1 MSDITDPKQQERLD
15 KIRTAFRH
23 LDEPERE
30 KAVANMIDAL
40 DNPTVPRDEVEELTI
55 HVSANR
61 TGQLRE
67 DSQLDK
73 PTASRNE
80 NHPVTLEES
89 VLGAERNTNAHFLE
103 LLAEEAN
110 GAVETDLPE
119 GEPLVITLIGPIR
132 TWWGRLESPEYA
144 EYNTWRKAIQSAVV
158 HAGHLVYSPHLA
170 WKGAW
175 HEKAQRANDMAIIQS
190 DVIIVMT
197 PPNTVAVGTAAEIEV
212 AKEHNIP
219 LIDAPPGDENA
230 LRALLAQLAT
240 IRTS

>member
-1 MSDITDPKQQERLD
+1 MSDNEDLKAQEL
-15 KIRTAFRH
+15 
-23 LDEPERE
+23 PS
-30 KAVANMIDAL
+30 
-40 DNPTVPRDEVEELTI
+40 VPMRDGVEELTI
-55 HVSANR
+55 HISANR
-61 TGQLRE
+61 PGQLRE
-67 DSQLDK
+67 DPRLDNY
-73 PTASRNE
+73 PGYDRNTPWNE
-80 NHPVTLEES
+80 NHPVTMDES
-89 VLGAERNTNAHFLE
+89 VLGAKRNTNARFLE

-175 HEKAQRANDMAIIQS
+175 HEKAQRANDMAIMQS

-197 PPNTVAVGTAAEIEV
+197 PPGTVAVGTAAEIEV
-212 AKEHNIP
+212 AKEHNVP

>member
-1 MSDITDPKQQERLD
+1 MSDNEDLKAQEL
-15 KIRTAFRH
+15 
-23 LDEPERE
+23 PS
-30 KAVANMIDAL
+30 
-40 DNPTVPRDEVEELTI
+40 VPMRDGVEELTI
-55 HVSANR
+55 HISANR
-61 TGQLRE
+61 PGQLRE
-67 DSQLDK
+67 DPRLDNY
-73 PTASRNE
+73 PGYDRNTPWNE
-80 NHPVTLEES
+80 NHPVTMDES
-89 VLGAERNTNAHFLE
+89 VLGAERNTNARFLE

-175 HEKAQRANDMAIIQS
+175 HEKAQRANDMAIMQS
-190 DVIIVMT
+190 DVVIVMT
-197 PPNTVAVGTAAEIEV
+197 PPNTVAVGTAAEIKV
-212 AKEHNIP
+212 AEEYSVP
-219 LIDAPPGDENA
+219 LIDAPPGDEDA

>member
-1 MSDITDPKQQERLD
+1 MSGIEDLEEQESVQKMKQLFQPKDEMNEAGEITIQIFK
-15 KIRTAFRH
+15 
-23 LDEPERE
+23 
-30 KAVANMIDAL
+30 
-40 DNPTVPRDEVEELTI
+40 
-55 HVSANR
+55 NR
-61 TGQLRE
+61 PGQLRA
-67 DSQLDK
+67 DPRLDNH
-73 PTASRNE
+73 PGDTQDGPWNE
-80 NHPVTLEES
+80 NHPVTMEES
-89 VLGAERNTNAHFLE
+89 VLGAQRNTNSRFLE

-190 DVIIVMT
+190 DVVIVMT
-197 PPNTVAVGTAAEIEV
+197 PPDTVAVGTAAEIAV
-212 AKEHNIP
+212 AKEHNVP

-230 LRALLAQLAT
+230 LRALLAQLAAV
-240 IRTS
+240 RVS

>member
-1 MSDITDPKQQERLD
+1 MSDIEDLEEQESVQKMKQLFQPKDEMNEAGEITIQIFKNRL
-15 KIRTAFRH
+15 
-23 LDEPERE
+23 
-30 KAVANMIDAL
+30 
-40 DNPTVPRDEVEELTI
+40 
-55 HVSANR
+55 
-61 TGQLRE
+61 GQLRA
-67 DSQLDK
+67 DPRLDNH
-73 PTASRNE
+73 PGDTQDGPWNE
-80 NHPVTLEES
+80 NHPVTMEES
-89 VLGAERNTNAHFLE
+89 VLGAQRNTNSRFLE

-190 DVIIVMT
+190 DVVIVMT
-197 PPNTVAVGTAAEIEV
+197 PPDTVAVGTAAEIAV
-212 AKEHNIP
+212 AKEHNVP

-230 LRALLAQLAT
+230 LRALLAQLAAV
-240 IRTS
+240 RVS

>member
-1 MSDITDPKQQERLD
+1 MSDIEDLEEQESVQKMKQLFQPKDEMNEAGEITIQIFKNRPGQLHANPRLD
-15 KIRTAFRH
+15 
-23 LDEPERE
+23 
-30 KAVANMIDAL
+30 
-40 DNPTVPRDEVEELTI
+40 
-55 HVSANR
+55 
-61 TGQLRE
+61 
-67 DSQLDK
+67 
-73 PTASRNE
+73 
-80 NHPVTLEES
+80 NHPVTMEES
-89 VLGAERNTNAHFLE
+89 VLGAQRNTNAHFLE

-175 HEKAQRANDMAIIQS
+175 HEKAQKANDMAIIQS

-197 PPNTVAVGTAAEIEV
+197 PPDTVAVGTAAEIEV

-219 LIDAPPGDENA
+219 LIDAPPGDEDA
-230 LRALLAQLAT
+230 LRALLTQLAT

>member
-1 MSDITDPKQQERLD
+1 MSDNNDLKAPKHD
-15 KIRTAFRH
+15 
-23 LDEPERE
+23 
-30 KAVANMIDAL
+30 
-40 DNPTVPRDEVEELTI
+40 VPMRDGVEEITI
-55 HVSANR
+55 HISANR
-61 TGQLRE
+61 PGQLRE
-67 DSQLDK
+67 DPRLDNY
-73 PTASRNE
+73 PEHDRDTPWNE
-80 NHPVTLEES
+80 NHPVTMDES
-89 VLGAERNTNAHFLE
+89 VLGAERNTNARFLE

-175 HEKAQRANDMAIIQS
+175 HEKAQRANDMAIMQS
-190 DVIIVMT
+190 DVVIVMT
-197 PPNTVAVGTAAEIEV
+197 PPDTVAVGTAAEIKV
-212 AKEHNIP
+212 AEEYNVP
-219 LIDAPPGDENA
+219 LIDAPPGDEDA